1 MNTNQLVLCL
11 NIYNNKYMHYTK
23 LRTEHT
29 SRAVVRRAGSA
40 GAQQIRTRYAQAVK
54 HCTVGAEGSE
64 GPCRNSRERNIF
76 RGHLPQPA
84 VLRPR
89 PAVAVAQLVARAD
102 ANPRP
107 CGSSHTGGAAGAAS
121 RGIEIAGGGS
131 HPAGGGLPG
140 AGAGGS
146 AGTGSSGRGGGS
158 SRPGGGT
165 GCGGCFGRVGSLG
178 GASLVAT
185 SAVALRTSRALFMP
199 TFLSSG
205 PLHAPASEEGI
216 MLSLAVVLFSQERV
230 IGPTTWTK
238 T

>member
-1 MNTNQLVLCL
+1 MPSCVD
-11 NIYNNKYMHYTK
+11 
-23 LRTEHT
+23 
-29 SRAVVRRAGSA
+29 RAGSA

-54 HCTVGAEGSE
+54 HCTAEAQGSE
-64 GPCRNSRERNIF
+64 GPCRNSRERGVYF
-76 RGHLPQPA
+76 GASPPA

-121 RGIEIAGGGS
+121 HGIEVAGGGS

-146 AGTGSSGRGGGS
+146 AGTGSGGRGS
-158 SRPGGGT
+158 RRPGGGT
-165 GCGGCFGRVGSLG
+165 GCGGCFGRAGSLG

-199 TFLSSG
+199 TFFSSG

>member
-1 MNTNQLVLCL
+1 MQYTTTNRADRLVPSC
-11 NIYNNKYMHYTK
+11 
-23 LRTEHT
+23 
-29 SRAVVRRAGSA
+29 VDRAGSA

-54 HCTVGAEGSE
+54 HCTAEAQGSE
-64 GPCRNSRERNIF
+64 GPCRNTRERGVYF
-76 RGHLPQPA
+76 GASPPA

-89 PAVAVAQLVARAD
+89 PAVAVAQLVARAV

-121 RGIEIAGGGS
+121 HGIEIAGGGS

-146 AGTGSSGRGGGS
+146 AGTGSGGRGS
-158 SRPGGGT
+158 RRPGGGT
-165 GCGGCFGRVGSLG
+165 GCGGCFGRAGSLG

-199 TFLSSG
+199 TFSSG

>member
-54 HCTVGAEGSE
+54 HCTAGAQGSE
-64 GPCRNSRERNIF
+64 GPCKNSRERDVYF
-76 RGHLPQPA
+76 GASPPA

-89 PAVAVAQLVARAD
+89 PAVAVAQLVARAV

-107 CGSSHTGGAAGAAS
+107 CGSSHTGGAGGAAS

-146 AGTGSSGRGGGS
+146 AGTGSGGRGS
-158 SRPGGGT
+158 RRPGGGT

-199 TFLSSG
+199 TVLAALSCQSWLTSAYMVAAAAAFG
-205 PLHAPASEEGI
+205 GA
-216 MLSLAVVLFSQERV
+216 
-230 IGPTTWTK
+230 T
-238 T
+238 

>member
-1 MNTNQLVLCL
+1 MPWL
-11 NIYNNKYMHYTK
+11 IYTIISTCSIP
-23 LRTEHT
+23 LRTARIV
-29 SRAVVRRAGSA
+29 SCRRASTERALTA

-54 HCTVGAEGSE
+54 HCTAEAQGSE
-64 GPCRNSRERNIF
+64 GPCRNSRERGVYF
-76 RGHLPQPA
+76 GASPPA

-121 RGIEIAGGGS
+121 HGIEIAGGGS

-146 AGTGSSGRGGGS
+146 AGTGSGGRGS

-165 GCGGCFGRVGSLG
+165 GCGGCFGRAGSLG

-199 TFLSSG
+199 TFISSG
-205 PLHAPASEEGI
+205 PRHLILVDAASASEEGI
-216 MLSLAVVLFSQERV
+216 VLSLAVVLFSQERV

>member
-1 MNTNQLVLCL
+1 MV
-11 NIYNNKYMHYTK
+11 NINNNKYMQYT
-23 LRTEHT
+23 TT
-29 SRAVVRRAGSA
+29 NRADRLVPSCRRASTAGSA

-54 HCTVGAEGSE
+54 HCTAGAQGSE
-64 GPCRNSRERNIF
+64 GPCKNSRERDVYF
-76 RGHLPQPA
+76 GASPPA

-89 PAVAVAQLVARAD
+89 PAVAVAQLVARAV

-121 RGIEIAGGGS
+121 HGIEVAGGGS

-146 AGTGSSGRGGGS
+146 AGTGGGGRGS
-158 SRPGGGT
+158 RRPGGGT

-185 SAVALRTSRALFMP
+185 SAVAFRTSRALFMP
-199 TFLSSG
+199 TFFSSG